1 MATAPLLLETDR
13 PCGTSTHWHP
23 DSESTNTL
31 TLSRQVARHLW
42 TGERSVMR
50 RLLRGAAGGL
60 ADAALSRGL
69 SVSVNP
75 EELLR
80 LLQVCR
86 SGRHDLLSPLG
97 SAVPPSPSLP
107 VADEDVGP
115 SWDVAHRFFLLQRQ
129 NLGVGGHLAGL
140 AQACMRPVATA
151 EVFNRCK
158 HLRSAATACRCLS
171 VQLLSV
177 CVSVCFTLRRWES
190 LSPGPAKLQGLQSR
204 VFLHTRH
211 LVARGIADR

>member
-1 MATAPLLLETDR
+1 MSTAPLLLETDR

-86 SGRHDLLSPLG
+86 SGRHDLRSPLG

-107 VADEDVGP
+107 VADEYVGP

-129 NLGVGGHLAGL
+129 GLGVGGHLAGL

-151 EVFNRCK
+151 EVFNRCR
-158 HLRSAATACRCLS
+158 HLRSAANSMPPFVSPTVERL
-171 VQLLSV
+171 
-177 CVSVCFTLRRWES
+177 VSVCFTLRHWES
-190 LSPGPAKLQGLQSR
+190 LSAGPAKLQVLQSR
-204 VFLHTRH
+204 VFTHTRH
-211 LVARGIADR
+211 LVARGIVDR